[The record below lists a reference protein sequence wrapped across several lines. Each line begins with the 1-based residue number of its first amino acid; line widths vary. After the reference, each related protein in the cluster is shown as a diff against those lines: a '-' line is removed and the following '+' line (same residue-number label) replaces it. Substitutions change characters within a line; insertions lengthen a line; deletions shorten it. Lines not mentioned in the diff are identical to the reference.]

1 MPLILLY
8 IQYSFNAQHVS
19 AVNTTIL
26 RSLRL
31 TICYFIGGICKKYR
45 GIVLA
50 TLKRNAYTH
59 QTRYVK
65 MQIQYLETLSQH
77 ATQHTLSP

>member
-8 IQYSFNAQHVS
+8 IQYSLNAQHVS

-31 TICYFIGGICKKYR
+31 TICYFIG
-45 GIVLA
+45 IVSRRLLRMVVLTA
-50 TLKRNAYTH
+50 
-59 QTRYVK
+59 
-65 MQIQYLETLSQH
+65 ETC
-77 ATQHTLSP
+77 

>member
-8 IQYSFNAQHVS
+8 IQYSLNAQHVS
-19 AVNTTIL
+19 AVYTTIL

-50 TLKRNAYTH
+50 C
-59 QTRYVK
+59 
-65 MQIQYLETLSQH
+65 YLLGRC
-77 ATQHTLSP
+77 